1 MSSTRNV
8 YIKIWCKEWLPFFF
22 LYYET
27 NSYHVLSIKHIIVAK
42 EELKSFDNHFFEV
55 IQDKSEWK
63 YLYIVL
69 SKIAAMGFFFFLM
82 HKNNIWARLLNAKL
96 KLYITRS

>member
-8 YIKIWCKEWLPFFF
+8 YIKTWCKEWLPFFF

-27 NSYHVLSIKHIIVAK
+27 NSYHVLSIKHIIVAN
-42 EELKSFDNHFFEV
+42 EELKSFNHFFEV
-55 IQDKSEWK
+55 IKSEWK

-69 SKIAAMGFFFFLM
+69 SKIAAKGFFFFF
-82 HKNNIWARLLNAKL
+82 
-96 KLYITRS
+96 

>member
-1 MSSTRNV
+1 MCTLKHGAKSG
-8 YIKIWCKEWLPFFF
+8 CHFFF

-42 EELKSFDNHFFEV
+42 EELKSFNNFFEV

>member
-1 MSSTRNV
+1 MVQRV
-8 YIKIWCKEWLPFFF
+8 VAIFF

-42 EELKSFDNHFFEV
+42 EELKSFNHFFEV

-69 SKIAAMGFFFFLM
+69 SKIAAMGFFFFFLCIKTIYE
-82 HKNNIWARLLNAKL
+82 HV
-96 KLYITRS
+96 Y

>member
-8 YIKIWCKEWLPFFF
+8 YIKTWCKEWLLFFF

-42 EELKSFDNHFFEV
+42 EELKSFNHFFEV